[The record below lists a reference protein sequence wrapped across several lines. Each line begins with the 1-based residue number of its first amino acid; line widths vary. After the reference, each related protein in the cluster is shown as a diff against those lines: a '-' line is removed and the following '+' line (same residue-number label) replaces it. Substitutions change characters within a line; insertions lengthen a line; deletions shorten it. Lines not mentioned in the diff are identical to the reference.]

1 MDFKNLTPAEHQS
14 LLKFPAYVS
23 LLAANGDGKFDK
35 DEKLAALDIEH
46 IKSYFS
52 HPLLA
57 AFFKEVN
64 EKFEDT
70 LTALNKSLPVT
81 RDARNAAIRKE
92 LQGLEKIV
100 SKLDEE
106 YAKAMHKSMASFK
119 EHVSHAHNNVLV
131 DFLFPFPLK

>member
-35 DEKLAALDIEH
+35 AEKLAALNIEH
-46 IKSYFS
+46 IKSYAS

-64 EKFEDT
+64 EKFEAT
-70 LTALNKSLPVT
+70 LTALAQSLPME
-81 RDARNAAIRKE
+81 RGARNTAIRKE
-92 LQGLEKIV
+92 LQGLEKILL
-100 SKLDEE
+100 KLDEE
-106 YAKAMHKSMASFK
+106 YAVAMHKSMASLK
-119 EHVSHAHNNVLV
+119 DHVSHAHNNVLV